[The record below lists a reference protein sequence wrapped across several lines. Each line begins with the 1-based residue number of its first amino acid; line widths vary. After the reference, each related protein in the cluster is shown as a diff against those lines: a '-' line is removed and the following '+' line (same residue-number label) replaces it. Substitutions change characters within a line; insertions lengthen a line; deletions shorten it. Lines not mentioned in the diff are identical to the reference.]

1 MAGDEE
7 AVREANT
14 AFYRAFDQRDLEALA
29 ALWAE
34 HAPVGCIH
42 PGWAPLHGRES
53 VVASWRSILEGQ
65 PPRIACFGARAYVFG
80 DCAFVIC
87 SERLESGTLAAT
99 NVFARE
105 DGVWKLVHHQA
116 GPQPEPVDPGSSD
129 TVH

>member
-1 MAGDEE
+1 MPGDEE
-7 AVREANT
+7 AVLEANA

-42 PGWAPLHGRES
+42 PGWAPLHGRKS
-53 VVASWRSILEGQ
+53 VVASWKRILEGQ
-65 PPRIACFGARAYVFG
+65 PPRIACLGARAHIFG
-80 DCAFVIC
+80 DCALVIC
-87 SERLESGTLAAT
+87 SEHLEGGTLAAT

-105 DGVWKLVHHQA
+105 GGAWKLVHHQA
-116 GPQPEPVDPGSSD
+116 GAQPEPVDPAASS

>member
-1 MAGDEE
+1 MPGDEE
-7 AVREANT
+7 AVLEANA

-53 VVASWRSILEGQ
+53 VVASWKRILEGQ
-65 PPRIACFGARAYVFG
+65 PPRIACLGARAHVFG
-80 DCAFVIC
+80 DCALVIC
-87 SERLESGTLAAT
+87 SEHLEGGTLAAT

-105 DGVWKLVHHQA
+105 GGAWKLVHHQA
-116 GPQPEPVDPGSSD
+116 GAQPEPVDPAASSI
-129 TVH
+129 VH